1 MDDEKENVGNETS
14 GVTTASETP
23 STEEQASENGEAKEK
38 EGVQASFTQEQVNDI
53 VRQRLDKAYKSIYE
67 RYGVE
72 DEKGLDEIMASAQ
85 ECQATKMLY
94 DEIVKENKALKE
106 KIAFSDNGILADKQD
121 DVRTYFKGKGLEMS
135 DEALKSVIQTHPE
148 WIAKKETE
156 APRTTIIPLG
166 AERQEGLGKKPDE
179 EAKAAKMFGLGR
191 FI

>member
-1 MDDEKENVGNETS
+1 M
-14 GVTTASETP
+14 
-23 STEEQASENGEAKEK
+23 
-38 EGVQASFTQEQVNDI
+38 
-53 VRQRLDKAYKSIYE
+53 DKAYKSIYE

-106 KIAFSDNGILADKQD
+106 KIAFSENGILADKQD

-148 WIAKKETE
+148 WIAKKEAE

-166 AERQEGLGKKPDE
+166 GERQEGDRPPGAPHRGAEKDPPQCPQRRRPAPPAGQREPVL
-179 EAKAAKMFGLGR
+179 
-191 FI
+191 